1 MHAGLLGSV
10 NKTDGFM
17 EGGNMIYT
25 PSSYINKYFPQ
36 GKILKKCSKLVL
48 VTSIFFFFWHN
59 LCTIWKL
66 ARTGMLGPTFG
77 PAPGVSMNMN
87 A

>member
-48 VTSIFFFFWHN
+48 VTSIFFFFGIICA
-59 LCTIWKL
+59 L
-66 ARTGMLGPTFG
+66 FG
-77 PAPGVSMNMN
+77 SWQEQEC
-87 A
+87 